1 MGSLIS
7 YQSYQPLV
15 GKLEEKK
22 IKVHEMISELMKIS
36 AGGSPKSSGDHLEI
50 LVLDDAE
57 IEMLAEEMFQL
68 SDELN
73 EEIYSEE
80 GEAIKSS
87 NHVILLGL
95 EDHSPLGLD
104 CRACGYESC
113 DDLSEAQEK
122 EDIFQGPNCVFRLL
136 DLGTALGNAL
146 NTAEMFK
153 LDHDISI
160 RGGLAGKH
168 LGLIDSRVCLA
179 VTANAATKRYHY
191 TP

>member
-1 MGSLIS
+1 
-7 YQSYQPLV
+7 
-15 GKLEEKK
+15 LEEKEM
-22 IKVHEMISELMKIS
+22 KVNQMISELMKIS
-36 AGGSPKSSGDHLEI
+36 AGGSPRSFGDHLEI
-50 LVLDDAE
+50 VVLDEAE

-80 GEAIKSS
+80 GEDIESS
-87 NHVILLGL
+87 NHVILIGL
-95 EDHSPLGLD
+95 KDHTPLGMD
-104 CRACGYESC
+104 CRACGFDSC
-113 DDLSEAQEK
+113 DDLAKAEEN
-122 EDIFQGPNCVFRLL
+122 EDIFQGPNCIFRLL

-160 RGGLAGKH
+160 RGGLAAKH
-168 LGLIDSRVCLA
+168 LGLIDTRVCLA
-179 VTANAATKRYHY
+179 VKASVAAEKYHY